1 MDRKPRGR
9 PKGVTYNGQEE
20 LSAPTARPVVEI
32 PSAKL
37 QSDLPLFPEEALDKE
52 AAKDMPIESNE
63 SSAKLN
69 EGTVLPKP
77 SPENQAT
84 VEDEIEAPTPA
95 RPYSPRIQGSIF
107 QKNETQGM
115 EEALRKDKSS
125 GLEPSSRYFFRTRKR
140 EDNNDEEEEHHAKRV
155 RAMLALLALE
165 AEPEKEDEPVEFAFA
180 AVPQS
185 HAYGKG
191 TRKGIF
197 ERFYALLCRTY
208 DHTSDYALPA
218 TIVLGISIPR
228 TYKEAIRSQHAKEW
242 DTAVKEEINQL
253 IRNGTWEEFV
263 LPNGANLVSTKWVFT
278 IKETVNGEIERFKAR
293 LVARGFSQAYGTDY
307 TETFAP
313 TVRMDTL
320 RLFLAIVAKRDLE
333 CSHFD
338 IKNAFTESHLKED
351 IFLAPPEGVTVTTGK
366 VLKALRSLYGLKQAG
381 RDWNLLLRDFLTNQC
396 GFEQSLA
403 DPCLFIHK
411 TRKLYLLVY
420 VDDIAAATE
429 DQAQIDWFRD
439 KLFRRFNAKNLGE
452 ISKLLGVRITRDRK
466 ARTIYLDQEQYLE
479 KVLSNYGI
487 PTAKHKSKSIPA
499 ADYDNLRPA
508 IDTDEKIDTS
518 QYQQIIGSLM
528 YAMTLT
534 RPDIAFVLGYLARY
548 MSNPAVHHGH
558 AAKELMRYLR
568 STIKQKLRFGPGGD
582 KHFVIFTDA
591 DWASDKSDR
600 KSVSGGVGIFHGGP
614 FCWMSK
620 KQKSVARSSC
630 ESEYIAQAMY
640 AMQGQWT
647 AQIFRDLGMSE
658 YIGKNK
664 TTVDMRGDNQGAL
677 ALVKNPHLHER
688 SKHIDVCHHYIRDL
702 AEKKRLEIEY
712 VPTAEMPADGF
723 TKPLARIAFGR
734 FRGQLGVATD

>member
-1 MDRKPRGR
+1 MVKD
-9 PKGVTYNGQEE
+9 
-20 LSAPTARPVVEI
+20 RPV
-32 PSAKL
+32 
-37 QSDLPLFPEEALDKE
+37 
-52 AAKDMPIESNE
+52 E
-63 SSAKLN
+63 SSQSTAKPC
-69 EGTVLPKP
+69 ESAASPKP
-77 SPENQAT
+77 GPGNQAT
-84 VEDEIEAPTPA
+84 VEDNMEVDVDIDVEATTPA

-115 EEALRKDKSS
+115 EKALREDKLA
-125 GLEPSSRYFFRTRKR
+125 GLEPASRYFFRTRKR
-140 EDNNDEEEEHHAKRV
+140 EDNDDEEERQAKRV
-155 RAMLALLALE
+155 RAMLALLTWE
-165 AEPEKEDEPVEFAFA
+165 AESETEDELAEFALA
-180 AVPQS
+180 AMPQS
-185 HAYGKG
+185 HAYGKR
-191 TRKGIF
+191 TREGIF
-197 ERFYALLCRTY
+197 ERFYALLCRTH
-208 DHTSDYALPA
+208 DHKSDYALPA
-218 TIVLGISIPR
+218 AVIQGIPIPR
-228 TYKEAIRSQHAKEW
+228 TYKEAMRSQHAKEW
-242 DTAVKEEINQL
+242 DAAIREEIIQL

-263 LPNGANLVSTKWVFT
+263 LPKGANLVSTKWVFT
-278 IKETVNGEIERFKAR
+278 IKETVDGKIERFKAR

-320 RLFLAIVAKRDLE
+320 RLFLAMVAKRDLE

-351 IFLAPPEGVTVTTGK
+351 IFLAPPEGVTVTAGK

-381 RDWNLLLRDFLTNQC
+381 RDWNLLLRDFLKNQC

-403 DPCLFIHK
+403 DPCLFVHK

-420 VDDIAAATE
+420 VDDIAAAAEDRTE
-429 DQAQIDWFRD
+429 IDWFNAV
-439 KLFRRFNAKNLGE
+439 LSRRFNAKNLGE

-479 KVLSNYGI
+479 KVLLNFGF

-499 ADYDNLRPA
+499 ADYDNLHPA
-508 IDTDEKIDTS
+508 TDTDERIDAS

-534 RPDIAFVLGYLARY
+534 RPDIAFVLGCLARY
-548 MSNPAVHHGH
+548 MSDPAIHHGH
-558 AAKELMRYLR
+558 AVKELMRYLR
-568 STIKQKLRFGPGGD
+568 STIKQKLRFGPGGE

-600 KSVSGGVGIFHGGP
+600 KSVSGGVGMFHGGP

-620 KQKSVARSSC
+620 KQRSVARSSC

-640 AMQGQWT
+640 AMQGQWA
-647 AQIFRDLGMSE
+647 AQIFQDLGMPE
-658 YIGKNK
+658 YIGKSK

-688 SKHIDVCHHYIRDL
+688 SKHIDVCYHYIRDL
-702 AEKKRLEIEY
+702 AEKKRLEIKY
-712 VPTAEMPADGF
+712 VPTAEMPADGL
-723 TKPLARIAFGR
+723 TKPLARIAFER